1 MKEEIKKYIEE
12 KIRPFL
18 VADGG
23 NIQFVDYEESSG
35 IVKVELQGAC
45 AHCAGALMT
54 LQYGVEEALKE
65 KFGDKVK
72 KVMLA

>member
-23 NIQFVDYEESSG
+23 NIEFVDFDENSG
-35 IVKVELQGAC
+35 IVKVTLMGAC
-45 AHCAGALMT
+45 AHCAGAIMT

-65 KFGDKVK
+65 KFPQVK
-72 KVMLA
+72 KVTLA

>member
-12 KIRPFL
+12 KVRPFL

-23 NIQFVDYEESSG
+23 NIEFVDFDENTG
-35 IVKVELQGAC
+35 VVKVVLQGAC

-65 KFGDKVK
+65 KFPSVK
-72 KVMLA
+72 KVTLA

>member
-18 VADGG
+18 IADGG
-23 NIQFVDYEESSG
+23 NIEFVDYDEKIG
-35 IVKVELQGAC
+35 VVKVELQGAC

-65 KFGDKVK
+65 KFADKVK
-72 KVMLA
+72 QVVLA

>member
-1 MKEEIKKYIEE
+1 MKEEIKEYIEE

>member
-1 MKEEIKKYIEE
+1 MKDDIKKYIEE

-23 NIQFVDYEESSG
+23 NIEFVDFDENTG
-35 IVKVELQGAC
+35 IVKVTLQGAC

-65 KFGDKVK
+65 KFPGVK
-72 KVMLA
+72 KVTLA

>member
-12 KIRPFL
+12 KIRPL
-18 VADGG
+18 LMADGG
-23 NIQFVDYEESSG
+23 SIEFIDFDDTSG
-35 IVKVELQGAC
+35 VVKVSLQGAC

-65 KFGDKVK
+65 KFPQVK
-72 KVMLA
+72 SVTLA